1 MQFSFAQEKTVT
13 GVVSDATGPLP
24 GANIVVKGTTR
35 SAQTDFDGK
44 FSIKAKPGEILVIS
58 FTGYID
64 TNVTVGTSNTVNVK
78 MQEGIIL
85 SEVVVKADFG
95 YMKKDIEKISA
106 GVSTISSEELN
117 RQNPVVNVQNM
128 LQGKAA
134 GVQVTG
140 ANGKPGAPAYVS
152 VRGSVSI
159 TGGDAS
165 AIYVVDGVF
174 VSSDEFSTISAS
186 DIENVTV
193 LKDGVAAALYGIR
206 GGNGVVVVTT
216 KRGKNQK
223 TKFEIT
229 NSIGYT
235 EKVKDPFRMMNAAEK
250 IRYENEVLGTGP
262 SVGDSPEQLA
272 LKLSYD
278 QNWQDTLLR
287 NGSLQ
292 NFNFTVS
299 GGNDKIQNYF
309 SLGYS
314 SDTGIIRN
322 LDGYN
327 RITGRFNSDFQATD
341 YLKIGFNVSGA
352 YEKNNNPRDRN
363 NVQNP
368 FRAMYDYNPYET
380 VYARDDQGN
389 IIYDVNGNPEWNI
402 PIAGF
407 NIAEAIIN
415 NTDQTRFFR
424 IYGRPY
430 LELKLIKNL
439 TFTTRF
445 GINYERRQRE
455 AFTKPNSILD
465 QIVGDPNAR
474 GQKTDAGWDN
484 LDFQWTNLINYQFKV
499 KEKHNFDLTGMY
511 EYQKT
516 NFRNYSLTR
525 KGFVNGELPTAGTAV
540 VGVPFT
546 GRTENATISYFGQ
559 LDYDYDGKY
568 LLTVVGRNDGSSR
581 LGDDKWEDAYGV
593 SAGWVLSKDLFNN
606 NNIVNFLKLRA
617 SYGELNSTAGVGSY
631 DAVSLFNSTSYANAT
646 ATNLTSGNAANTKLG
661 FEQAKKQDYGIEARF
676 FKNRLNLGA
685 SYFYDLRENFIYDD
699 YLPATGWNSTINAG
713 KWVAKG
719 FELELRGAVIKS
731 ENVNLTLYANV
742 GKFDREVLA
751 LARPNNPDDRLIRG
765 LTVNQVGYQPDEYF
779 LTRYAGVDPT
789 NGHALYYKLDGS
801 VTDVYSDDDNVMTG
815 KSPYAKYEGGFGAEF
830 NFKGFS
836 VAADF
841 TFKQGNYVY
850 NYMWFNLNNDG
861 SDDGVNQAVDQ
872 FNYWTPT
879 NTNAENPA
887 PLQQTGIDSNE
898 VSDRFLQDASFIR
911 FRSLNIGYTFDKSV
925 LGKLPID
932 KVRIFTQ
939 MQNLAVW
946 TKFKGDPE
954 VGIGCGESQTALL
967 VPGQFALYSYP
978 NVRSFSFGL
987 TVNF

>member
-13 GVVSDATGPLP
+13 GVVSDKTGPLP
-24 GANIVVKGTTR
+24 GANIVVKGTKR

-44 FSIKAKPGEILVIS
+44 YSIKVKAGEVLVIS
-58 FTGYID
+58 FTGYND
-64 TNVTVGTSNTVNVK
+64 STVTVGVSNNVNVK
-78 MQEGIIL
+78 MQEGIEL
-85 SEVVVKADFG
+85 TEVVIKADYG

-106 GVSTISSEELN
+106 GISTISSEELN
-117 RQNPVVNVQNM
+117 RQNPVLNVQNM

-140 ANGKPGAPAYVS
+140 ANGKPGAAAYVS

-159 TGGDAS
+159 TGGNAN
-165 AIYVVDGVF
+165 AVYVVDGAF
-174 VSSDEFSTISAS
+174 VSGDEFSTISAS

-206 GGNGVVVVTT
+206 GGNGVIVVTT

-235 EKVKDPFRMMNAAEK
+235 EKVKDPFSVMNAEQK
-250 IRYENEVLGTGP
+250 IRYENDVLGSGP
-262 SVGDSPEQLA
+262 SFGNTPEQIA
-272 LKLSYD
+272 LLLSYD
-278 QNWQDTLLR
+278 NNWQDTLLR
-287 NGSLQ
+287 NGTLQ
-292 NFNFTVS
+292 NFNFTMS
-299 GGNDKIQNYF
+299 GGSEKISNYF
-309 SLGYS
+309 SLGYA
-314 SDTGIIRN
+314 SDTGIIDN
-322 LDGYN
+322 LNGYY
-327 RITGRFNSDFQATD
+327 RITGRFNNDFQATD

-352 YEKNNNPRDRN
+352 YERNNNPRDRN

-407 NIAEAIIN
+407 NVAEAIIN
-415 NTDQTRFFR
+415 NTTQERFFR

-430 LELKLIKNL
+430 AELKLNKNL
-439 TFTTRF
+439 IFTTKLNL
-445 GINYERRQRE
+445 NYERRQRE

-465 QIVGDPNAR
+465 QIVGDPLFR
-474 GQKTDAGWDN
+474 GQKTDNGWDN
-484 LDFQWTNLINYQFKV
+484 LDYQWTNLLSYKFKV
-499 KEKHNFDLTGMY
+499 KEKNNFDLTGMY

-525 KGFVNGELPTAGTAV
+525 KGFVNGDLPTAGTAA

-546 GRTENATISYFGQ
+546 GRIETATISYFGQ

-568 LLTVVGRNDGSSR
+568 LFTLVGRNDGSSR
-581 LGDDKWEDAYGV
+581 LGNDKWEDAYGASV
-593 SAGWVLSKDLFNN
+593 GWVVTKDFFKSSNILS
-606 NNIVNFLKLRA
+606 FLKIRA
-617 SYGELNSTAGVGSY
+617 SYGELNSTDGVGAY
-631 DAVSLFNSTSYANAT
+631 DALSLFNTTNYSTGT
-646 ATNLTSGNAANTKLG
+646 ATNLLNTNAANANIG
-661 FEQAKKQDYGIEARF
+661 FQQVKKQDYGIESRF
-676 FKNRLNLGA
+676 FKNRLSIGA
-685 SYFYDLRENFIYDD
+685 GYFYDLREDFIYGD
-699 YLPATGWNSTINAG
+699 YLPLSTFNSTINAG

-719 FELELRGAVIKS
+719 YELELRGTVIKTES
-731 ENVNLTLYANV
+731 TNLTLYVNAA
-742 GKFDREVLA
+742 KFDREVLR
-751 LARPNNPDDRLIRG
+751 LARPNNPEDRLIRG

-789 NGHALYYKLDGS
+789 NGHALYYKLDGTT
-801 VTDVYSDDDNVMTG
+801 TDVFSDEDNVMTG
-815 KSPYAKYEGGFGAEF
+815 KTPYAKYEGGFGAEF
-830 NFKGFS
+830 TYKGFS
-836 VAADF
+836 ISADF

-861 SDDGVNQAVDQ
+861 SDDGVNQAVDM

-879 NTNAENPA
+879 NTNAANPA
-887 PLQQTGIDSNE
+887 PLVVTGIDSNE

-911 FRSLNIGYTFDKSV
+911 FRSLNIGYTFDKSN
-925 LGKLPID
+925 LRKLPID

-939 MQNLAVW
+939 MQNLAIW
-946 TKFKGDPE
+946 SKFKGDPE
-954 VGIGCGESQTALL
+954 VGIGSGESQTTLL

-987 TVNF
+987 TINF